1 MKYSQNG
8 WGSLHAQPQQTFDH
22 TQKQVVTIGVA
33 RKTVAAGFPSPAL
46 DYKEERIDLTKAFVP
61 HPLTTFL
68 FQCEGDSM
76 INAFIPQRAWL
87 LVDRSITPENGDI
100 IVGILNGHMIVK
112 FLKKNDYKCWLIPAN
127 SKYPDIEITPG
138 VDFRIWGVV
147 TNVITSKEVLKSCM
161 R

>member
-8 WGSLHAQPQQTFDH
+8 WGTFHAQPQQSSAPM
-22 TQKQVVTIGVA
+22 QKPVTTIGVTH
-33 RKTVAAGFPSPAL
+33 KTVAAGFPSPAL
-46 DYKEERIDLTKAFVP
+46 DYIEDRIDLTKAFVP

-76 INAFIPQRAWL
+76 INAFIPHRAWL
-87 LVDRSITPENGDI
+87 LVDRSLTPENGDI
-100 IVGILNGHMIVK
+100 IVGVLNGHMIVK

-127 SKYPDIEITPG
+127 SKYPDIEITAEI
-138 VDFRIWGVV
+138 DFRIWGVV
-147 TNVITSKEVLKSCM
+147 THVITSKEVLKPCM

>member
-8 WGSLHAQPQQTFDH
+8 WVPSYAPSQQASDP
-22 TQKQVVTIGVA
+22 TQKLVATIGVA
-33 RKTVAAGFPSPAL
+33 RKIVAAGFPSPAL
-46 DYKEERIDLTKAFVP
+46 DYKEERIDLTKAFVT

-76 INAFIPQRAWL
+76 INAFIPKRAWL
-87 LVDRSITPENGDI
+87 LVDRSLAPENGDI
-100 IVGILNGHMIVK
+100 IVGVLNGQMIVK

-127 SKYPDIEITPG
+127 NKYPDIEITPG
-138 VDFRIWGVV
+138 VDFEVWGVV
-147 TNVITSKEVLKSCM
+147 INVITSKEVLKSCM